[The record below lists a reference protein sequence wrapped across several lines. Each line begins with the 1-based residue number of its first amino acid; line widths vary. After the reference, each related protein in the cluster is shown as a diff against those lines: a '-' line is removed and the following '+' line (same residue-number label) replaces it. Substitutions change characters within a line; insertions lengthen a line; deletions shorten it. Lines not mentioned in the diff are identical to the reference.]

1 MNLLG
6 RNGATLG
13 RLLLLIGLWPLAG
26 LAVAEKEVRV
36 PPQDHL
42 PAGVDLMPELERLG
56 LTARVQGD
64 RDTCSIFAV
73 TGVAEFEVGRQSRR
87 PSRLSEEFLI
97 WAGNKASGMT
107 GDQAMFYKAVHG
119 LDVLGICSDEL
130 MPYRSSSDATRR
142 PSPAALANAK
152 EESRRWRV
160 HWIKRWDV
168 QCPLSPPQILAIR
181 RALAGGHPVA
191 CGLRWPKQLHGY
203 QLLEV
208 PPPKKV
214 FDGHSI
220 MLTGYSDDARRPG
233 GGIFL
238 FRNSDGPKWG
248 KDGYGEMSFAYAQ
261 RYAND
266 ALWLQ
271 RQSPRAEV
279 PLVRY
284 EAEGMPVL
292 AHRQCTT
299 SPQDMKAWG
308 GPLWTHGRQFFCK
321 AEQGGF
327 VELGFSVPKA
337 GRYRLRVLA
346 TAAPDFGIV
355 RAALDG
361 KPLGPATD
369 LYSGRVCPA
378 GSLELGTWEMP
389 AGRHRLRVKAVDKNA
404 ASQGFAFG
412 LDAVD
417 LLSPAE

>member
-1 MNLLG
+1 ML
-6 RNGATLG
+6 A
-13 RLLLLIGLWPLAG
+13 RLLLVLGAWPLAG
-26 LAVAEKEVRV
+26 FAMAGTDVRL
-36 PPQDHL
+36 PPQGPL
-42 PAGVDLMPELERLG
+42 PASVNLMPELERLG
-56 LTARVQGD
+56 LTARVQGN

-73 TGVAEFEVGRQSRR
+73 TGVAEFEVGRQSHRR
-87 PSRLSEEFLI
+87 PGRLSEEFLI

-119 LDVLGICSDEL
+119 LNALGICSDEL
-130 MPYRSSSDATRR
+130 MPYRTARDAKGR

-152 EESRRWRV
+152 EESQRWRV

-168 QCPLSPPQILAIR
+168 QCPLSEPQMLAIR
-181 RALAGGHPVA
+181 RALAARHTVA
-191 CGLRWPKQLHGY
+191 CGLRWPKQLQGS

-208 PPPKKV
+208 PPPAKV

-220 MLTGYSDDARRPG
+220 MFTGYTEDAKRPG
-233 GGIFL
+233 GGVFL

-248 KDGYGEMSFAYAQ
+248 KDGYGMMSFAYAQ
-261 RYAND
+261 RYVND
-266 ALWLQ
+266 AFWLE

-279 PLVRY
+279 PVVRY
-284 EAEGMPVL
+284 EAEEMPVL
-292 AHRQCTT
+292 ARRHCSTN
-299 SPQDMKAWG
+299 PQDMKPWG
-308 GPLWTHGRQFFCK
+308 GPMWSHGRQLFCG

-327 VELGFSVPKA
+327 VELGFSVAKA

-346 TAAPDFGIV
+346 SAAPDFGIV

-361 KPLGPATD
+361 KPVGAATD

-378 GSLELGTWEMP
+378 GSLELGAFDMP
-389 AGRHRLRVKAVDKNA
+389 AGPHRLRVKAVGKNA

-417 LLSPAE
+417 LLSPAK